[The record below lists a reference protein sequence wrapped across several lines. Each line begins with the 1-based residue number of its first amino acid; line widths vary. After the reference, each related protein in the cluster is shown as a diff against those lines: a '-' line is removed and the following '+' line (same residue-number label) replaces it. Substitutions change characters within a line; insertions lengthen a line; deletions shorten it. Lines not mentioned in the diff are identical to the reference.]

1 MNDKDLLEFCDSLV
15 DANRARNELWAEI
28 DRMVNLEYELPEA
41 FKHIP
46 GHHKVTRP
54 DPYED
59 ILTAT
64 NALAVTEPQIRIDP
78 LINNL
83 ANKAK
88 ANEREKWLLWQ
99 LKKLDNR
106 TGGSVIKKI
115 IESAMKYHAVCFS
128 TQHVEYAWKAKT
140 QVSGKQRAF
149 RRAHS
154 PFSWT
159 YYNPQNVFWQHSEYG
174 LERVLACS
182 VEPLQ
187 SVMDEYGKAASEL
200 ERKIKGAGKKA
211 DTFRYVTKWYY
222 CDHDVIR
229 VWAVPS
235 AAPSM
240 AKPNGKEAVFL
251 LKAENDLG
259 FIPFV
264 CEEVTSTD
272 AKDTH
277 KPLLYATHKSG
288 WWHTQN
294 ALETILM
301 TQVIQHAGDPEWIEE
316 TQTGESKVR
325 YEYEHLVGGV
335 AVVPPG
341 HRLQKTSKTQL
352 DQGLLTQAERLGG
365 FQQRTGAAR
374 SLTGGVG
381 VEGFAQ
387 QNQLISV
394 SGATIAQGHGLS
406 ERAIAEGLLQIL
418 AWAVKA
424 EPADQPMYVMGRD
437 PQMPEDGYGLI
448 PGEVDLGTTY
458 IEVVLKAQNTL
469 GELQAANA
477 AAIMRQFGYSNETLM
492 EKTGVGDPQEEMKR
506 RRFEEFSE
514 VVFQQ
519 EVKRL
524 SAATDLE
531 IQAQQMEMQFQLQQ
545 AMSQPQPPAPPTNE
559 IYSNPQSMAPPSG
572 VPAGPGFNSNGAL
585 APAMVAPGTGA
596 PQEMM

>member
-15 DANRARNELWAEI
+15 DANKTRNEMWAKI
-28 DRMVNLEYELPEA
+28 DRMVNLEYDLPDA
-41 FKHIP
+41 FRHIP

-64 NALAVTEPQIRIDP
+64 NALAVTEPQIKIDP
-78 LINNL
+78 LVNNL

-106 TGGSVIKKI
+106 TGGSIVAKI

-128 TQHVEYAWKAKT
+128 TQHVEYAWKARET
-140 QVSGKQRAF
+140 VSGKTRTF

-154 PFSWT
+154 PFAFTW
-159 YYNPQNVFWQHSEYG
+159 YNPQNCFWQHSEYG
-174 LERVLACS
+174 LERVLAYS
-182 VEPLQ
+182 VETLQ
-187 SVMDEYGKAASEL
+187 TVLDEYGKAAGEL
-200 ERKIKGAGKKA
+200 ERKIKGGGKKA
-211 DTFRYVTKWYY
+211 DTLKYVTKWYY

-235 AAPSM
+235 TTLTM
-240 AKPNGKEAVFL
+240 TKPNSKDAVFL

-272 AKDTH
+272 ATNTH
-277 KPLLYATHKSG
+277 KPLLFATFQTG
-288 WWHTQN
+288 WWETQN
-294 ALETILM
+294 TLETILM
-301 TQVIQHAGDPEWIEE
+301 TQVIQHAADPEWVEE

-335 AVVPPG
+335 AIVPPG
-341 HRLQKTSKTQL
+341 HRLQKINKTQL
-352 DQGLLTQAERLGG
+352 DQGLLTQAERLGN

-374 SLTGGVG
+374 TLTGGVG

-394 SGATIAQGHGLS
+394 SGATIAQGHSLS

-424 EPADQPMYVMGRD
+424 EPADQPMHVMGDD
-437 PQMPEDGYGLI
+437 PMMPEDGYSLV
-448 PGEVDLGTTY
+448 PGEVDLSSTY
-458 IEVVLKAQNTL
+458 ITVKLKAQNTL
-469 GELQAANA
+469 GELQAANS
-477 AAIMRQFGYSNETLM
+477 AAILRQVGYSNETLM
-492 EKTGVGDPQEEMKR
+492 EKTGAHDPQEEMKR
-506 RRFEEFSE
+506 RKMEELSE
-514 VVFQQ
+514 VIFQQ

-524 SAATDLE
+524 SAQTDLE
-531 IQAQQMEMQFQLQQ
+531 IQAQQMEMQMQLQQ
-545 AMSQPQPPAPPTNE
+545 AMSKPLAPPAPTNE
-559 IYSNPQSMAPPSG
+559 IYSNPQAMAPPSG

-596 PQEMM
+596 PPEMM